1 MVLPGLESWAVD
13 AFSALH
19 IPMAVSCLLTNLL
32 LEPSDLGAVYRA
44 TRFAFVPLL
53 VLVGLTE
60 FCLNLVR
67 GRFFDFLK
75 LA

>member
-1 MVLPGLESWAVD
+1 MALSGLGSRAANEP
-13 AFSALH
+13 SALH

-60 FCLNLVR
+60 FCLNLVW
-67 GRFFDFLK
+67 GHFFDFLK